1 MKMSKCENDKI
12 VNDKMVSSNSQI
24 FKSSNSQIFNSKVV
38 FDIFAEICKVPR
50 PSKHEE
56 RISQWLQDFA
66 ASHGI
71 ECITD
76 EAMNVIMRV
85 PATPG
90 YEDHEGI
97 ILQAHMDMVC
107 EKNGDVVHDFMTD
120 PIETYVDGEWLKAK
134 GTTLGADNGIG
145 ISMALAAITDPEL
158 QHPAIECLFTVDE
171 ETGLT
176 GAMKLQDGMLRH
188 KRLINLDSEDD
199 GQIFIG
205 CAGGIDTLA
214 KMHYEPVSISQ
225 IFKSSNSQIF
235 KSSNSQIAIRL
246 SVGGLLGGH
255 SGDDINKGRANANQL
270 IVWFLARIM
279 PQTDLQLASINGGNL
294 RNAIAREA
302 EAVIAIPLN
311 YKEQIRI
318 EWNHFVAQMEG
329 VFGEVEKDMRMELE
343 TCDMPDSFI
352 PADKACRLIM
362 ALCECPHGMIAMSRD
377 IPGLVETSTNLASIK
392 MRQESLIQSVSKSGL
407 STALP
412 GSVSKSG
419 LSGEAGLTGKS
430 GLSAEGGL
438 SAERSVFCQ
447 PEGRSYIEVNT
458 SQRSSKES
466 SKHHLKWVVEQAL
479 AMACDEVT
487 HGDGYP
493 GWTPN
498 PHSQLLETVKKAYTD
513 LYHSEPKVLAIH
525 AGLECGLF
533 LEKYPYLDMVSIGPQ
548 MYGVHSPQE
557 RLSIPSTER
566 CYAWLCQVLKTL

>member
-1 MKMSKCENDKI
+1 MTQK
-12 VNDKMVSSNSQI
+12 
-24 FKSSNSQIFNSKVV
+24 V

-56 RISQWLQDFA
+56 QISKWLQDFA
-66 ASHGI
+66 ATHHI
-71 ECITD
+71 ECVAD

-90 YEDHEGI
+90 YEDHEGV

-107 EKNGDVVHDFMTD
+107 EKNGDVTHDFMTD
-120 PIETYVDGEWLKAK
+120 SIETYIDGEWLKAK
-134 GTTLGADNGIG
+134 GTTLGGDDGIG

-176 GAMKLQDGMLRH
+176 GAMKLKDGMLRS

-214 KMHYEPVSISQ
+214 KMHYEPLDKSQ
-225 IFKSSNSQIF
+225 ISNL
-235 KSSNSQIAIRL
+235 KSQIAIKL
-246 SVGGLLGGH
+246 KVYGLLGGH
-255 SGDDINKGRANANQL
+255 SGDDINKGRANANQIL
-270 IVWFLARIM
+270 VWFLARIW
-279 PQTDLQLASINGGNL
+279 PQAEIQLASINGGNL

-302 EAVIAIPLN
+302 EAVIAVPMA

-329 VFGEVEKDMRMELE
+329 VFGEVEKDMRLDLE

-352 PADKACRLIM
+352 PAEKAYRLIM
-362 ALCECPHGMIAMSRD
+362 ALCECPHGMIAMSQD
-377 IPGLVETSTNLASIK
+377 MPGLVETSTNLASIK
-392 MRQESLIQSVSKSGL
+392 MRDG
-407 STALP
+407 
-412 GSVSKSG
+412 
-419 LSGEAGLTGKS
+419 
-430 GLSAEGGL
+430 
-438 SAERSVFCQ
+438 
-447 PEGRSYIEVNT
+447 YIEVNT
-458 SQRSSKES
+458 SQRSSKEA
-466 SKHHLKWVVEQAL
+466 SKHHLKWAVEQAL
-479 AMACDEVT
+479 SLACDEVT

-493 GWTPN
+493 GWAPN
-498 PHSQLLETVKKAYTD
+498 PNSPLLTVVKKAYID
-513 LYHSEPKVLAIH
+513 LFKTEPKVLAIH

-566 CYAWLCQVLKTL
+566 CYRWLCQTLSSL

>member
-1 MKMSKCENDKI
+1 MNQK
-12 VNDKMVSSNSQI
+12 
-24 FKSSNSQIFNSKVV
+24 V

-56 RISQWLQDFA
+56 QISRWLQSFA
-66 ASHGI
+66 AAHGI
-71 ECITD
+71 ECVAD

-90 YEDHEGI
+90 YEDREGV

-107 EKNGDVVHDFMTD
+107 EKNGDVAHDFMTD
-120 PIETYVDGEWLKAK
+120 PIETYIDGEWLKAK
-134 GTTLGADNGIG
+134 GTTLGGDDGIG

-158 QHPAIECLFTVDE
+158 PHPAIECLFTVDE

-176 GAMKLQDGMLRH
+176 GAMKLRDGMLRH

-214 KMHYEPVSISQ
+214 KMHYTPISLCQPEGRSVSEAVCQPSGL
-225 IFKSSNSQIF
+225 SGEAGL
-235 KSSNSQIAIRL
+235 IAIRL
-246 SVGGLLGGH
+246 SVGGLMGGH
-255 SGDDINKGRANANQL
+255 SGDDINKGRANANQIL
-270 IVWFLARIM
+270 VWFLARII
-279 PQTDLQLASINGGNL
+279 PQTEVQLASINGGNL

-302 EAVIAIPLN
+302 EAVIAIPMAF
-311 YKEQIRI
+311 KEQIRI
-318 EWNHFVAQMEG
+318 EWNHFVAQMEQ
-329 VFGEVEKDMRMELE
+329 VFGAVETDMRLDLE
-343 TCDMPDSFI
+343 TTDMPETFI
-352 PADKACRLIM
+352 PSDKAYRLVM
-362 ALCECPHGMIAMSRD
+362 ALCECPHGMIAMSHD

-392 MRQESLIQSVSKSGL
+392 MKQESTIH
-407 STALP
+407 
-412 GSVSKSG
+412 
-419 LSGEAGLTGKS
+419 
-430 GLSAEGGL
+430 
-438 SAERSVFCQ
+438 
-447 PEGRSYIEVNT
+447 GRSYIEVNT

-479 AMACDEVT
+479 SMACDEVT

-498 PHSQLLETVKKAYTD
+498 PSSPLLDITRKAYID
-513 LYHSEPKVLAIH
+513 LFKSEPKVLAIH

-557 RLSIPSTER
+557 RLSIPSTDR
-566 CYAWLCQVLKTL
+566 CYSWLCQILKTL

>member
-1 MKMSKCENDKI
+1 MTQK
-12 VNDKMVSSNSQI
+12 
-24 FKSSNSQIFNSKVV
+24 V

-56 RISQWLQDFA
+56 QISKWLQDFA
-66 ASHGI
+66 ATHHI
-71 ECITD
+71 ECVAD

-90 YEDHEGI
+90 YEDHEGV

-107 EKNGDVVHDFMTD
+107 EKNGDVTHDFMTD
-120 PIETYVDGEWLKAK
+120 SIETYIDGEWLKAK
-134 GTTLGADNGIG
+134 GTTLGGDDGIG

-176 GAMKLQDGMLRH
+176 GAMKLQDGMLRS

-214 KMHYEPVSISQ
+214 KMHYEP
-225 IFKSSNSQIF
+225 SSLPFREGAGLGSL
-235 KSSNSQIAIRL
+235 AIRL
-246 SVGGLLGGH
+246 SVSGLLGGH
-255 SGDDINKGRANANQL
+255 SGDDINKGRANANQIL
-270 IVWFLARIM
+270 VWFLARIW
-279 PQTDLQLASINGGNL
+279 PQAEIQLASINGGNL

-302 EAVIAIPLN
+302 EAVIAVPMA

-329 VFGEVEKDMRMELE
+329 VFGEVEKDMRLDLE
-343 TCDMPDSFI
+343 TTDMPETFI
-352 PADKACRLIM
+352 PADKAYRLIM
-362 ALCECPHGMIAMSRD
+362 ALCECPHGMIAMSQD
-377 IPGLVETSTNLASIK
+377 MPGLVETSTNLASIK
-392 MRQESLIQSVSKSGL
+392 MK
-407 STALP
+407 
-412 GSVSKSG
+412 
-419 LSGEAGLTGKS
+419 
-430 GLSAEGGL
+430 EG
-438 SAERSVFCQ
+438 
-447 PEGRSYIEVNT
+447 YIEINT
-458 SQRSSKES
+458 SQRSSKEPA
-466 SKHHLKWVVEQAL
+466 KHHLKWAVEQAL
-479 AMACDEVT
+479 SLACDEVT

-493 GWTPN
+493 GWAPN
-498 PHSQLLETVKKAYTD
+498 PNSPLLTVVKKAYID
-513 LYHSEPKVLAIH
+513 LFKTEPKVLAIH

-566 CYAWLCQVLKTL
+566 CYRWLCQTLSSL

>member
-1 MKMSKCENDKI
+1 MKN
-12 VNDKMVSSNSQI
+12 
-24 FKSSNSQIFNSKVV
+24 KV
-38 FDIFAEICKVPR
+38 FEIFAEICKVPR

-56 RISQWLQDFA
+56 KISQWLQSFA
-66 ASHGI
+66 AAHGI

-107 EKNGDVVHDFMTD
+107 EKNGDVAHDFMTD
-120 PIETYVDGEWLKAK
+120 PIETYIDGEWLKAK

-176 GAMKLQDGMLRH
+176 GAMKLKDGMLKH

-214 KMHYEPVSISQ
+214 KMHYELCDKSQ
-225 IFKSSNSQIF
+225 ITNDK
-235 KSSNSQIAIRL
+235 SQIAIRL
-246 SVGGLLGGH
+246 SVSGLLGGH

-270 IVWFLARIM
+270 LVWFLARIW
-279 PQTDLQLASINGGNL
+279 PQTEIQLASISGGNL

-302 EAVIAIPLN
+302 EAVIIIPMD

-318 EWNHFVAQMEG
+318 EWNNYVAQMENI
-329 VFGEVEKDMRMELE
+329 FGQVEKDMRLDLE
-343 TCDMPDSFI
+343 TCDMPDTFI
-352 PADKACRLIM
+352 PSDKAYRLVM
-362 ALCECPHGMIAMSRD
+362 ALCECPHGMIAMSKD
-377 IPGLVETSTNLASIK
+377 MPGLVETSTNLASVK
-392 MRQESLIQSVSKSGL
+392 MK
-407 STALP
+407 
-412 GSVSKSG
+412 
-419 LSGEAGLTGKS
+419 
-430 GLSAEGGL
+430 EG
-438 SAERSVFCQ
+438 
-447 PEGRSYIEVNT
+447 YIEVNT
-458 SQRSSKES
+458 SQRSSIEA
-466 SKHHLKWVVEQAL
+466 SKHHLKWAVEQAL
-479 AMACDEVT
+479 ALACDEVT

-493 GWTPN
+493 GWAPN
-498 PHSQLLETVKKAYTD
+498 PNSPLLEVVKKAYTD
-513 LYHSEPKVLAIH
+513 LYKSEPKVLAIH

-566 CYAWLCQVLKTL
+566 CYEWLCQTLKSL

>member
-1 MKMSKCENDKI
+1 MNKSERVFEI
-12 VNDKMVSSNSQI
+12 FSQI
-24 FKSSNSQIFNSKVV
+24 CQ
-38 FDIFAEICKVPR
+38 VPR

-56 RISQWLQDFA
+56 KISRWLQTWA
-66 ASHGI
+66 AEHGI
-71 ECITD
+71 ECVAD

-90 YEDHEGI
+90 YENHEGV

-107 EKNGDVVHDFMTD
+107 EKNGDVTHDFMND
-120 PIETYVDGEWLKAK
+120 PIETYIDGEWLKAK
-134 GTTLGADNGIG
+134 GTTLGGDDGIG

-176 GAMKLQDGMLRH
+176 GAMKLQNGMLQS

-214 KMHYEPVSISQ
+214 KMHYEPISLPFTGEELCSIERPVDGRRTMSGVG
-225 IFKSSNSQIF
+225 SLP
-235 KSSNSQIAIRL
+235 IRL
-246 SVGGLLGGH
+246 SVSGLMGGH

-270 IVWFLARIM
+270 IVWFLARIW
-279 PQTDLQLASINGGNL
+279 PQTEIQLASINGGNL

-302 EAVIAIPLN
+302 QAVITIPMA

-329 VFGEVEKDMRMELE
+329 VFGEVEKDMRLELE
-343 TCDMPDSFI
+343 TTDMPETFI
-352 PADKACRLIM
+352 PADKAYRLIM
-362 ALCECPHGMIAMSRD
+362 ALCECPHGMIAMSREM
-377 IPGLVETSTNLASIK
+377 PGLVETSTNLASIK
-392 MRQESLIQSVSKSGL
+392 MK
-407 STALP
+407 
-412 GSVSKSG
+412 
-419 LSGEAGLTGKS
+419 
-430 GLSAEGGL
+430 EG
-438 SAERSVFCQ
+438 
-447 PEGRSYIEVNT
+447 YIEINT
-458 SQRSSKES
+458 SQRSSKEP
-466 SKHHLKWVVEQAL
+466 SKHHLKWAVEQAL
-479 AMACDEVT
+479 SLACDEVT

-493 GWTPN
+493 GWAPN
-498 PHSQLLETVKKAYTD
+498 PNSPLLEVVKKAYED
-513 LYHSEPKVLAIH
+513 LFKAEPKVLAIH

-566 CYAWLCQVLKTL
+566 CYNWLCQTLRSL

>member
-1 MKMSKCENDKI
+1 MEPKA
-12 VNDKMVSSNSQI
+12 
-24 FKSSNSQIFNSKVV
+24 V

-56 RISQWLQDFA
+56 QISQWLQTFA
-66 ASHGI
+66 TAHGI
-71 ECITD
+71 ECVAD
-76 EAMNVIMRV
+76 DAMNVIMRV

-97 ILQAHMDMVC
+97 ILQAHMDMVA
-107 EKNGDVVHDFMTD
+107 EKDGNVQHDFLTD

-145 ISMALAAITDPEL
+145 IAMALAAITDRSL
-158 QHPAIECLFTVDE
+158 AHPAIECLFTVDE

-176 GAMKLQDGMLRH
+176 GAEKLQDGMLKG

-214 KMHYEPVSISQ
+214 KMHYAPVDSSQ
-225 IFKSSNSQIF
+225 CTMHNAK
-235 KSSNSQIAIRL
+235 IAIRL
-246 SVGGLLGGH
+246 SVTGLTGGH

-270 IVWFLARIM
+270 IVWFLARIW
-279 PQTDLQLASINGGNL
+279 PQTELLLSSIQGGNL

-302 EAVIAIPLN
+302 EATVIIPMA
-311 YKEQIRI
+311 YKEQIRV
-318 EWNHFVAQMEG
+318 EWNHYVAQMEN
-329 VFGEVEKDMRMELE
+329 VFGEVEKEMRLELE
-343 TCDMPDSFI
+343 TTDMPDTFI
-352 PADKACRLIM
+352 PSEKAYRLIM
-362 ALCECPHGMIAMSRD
+362 ALCECPHGMIAMSSD
-377 IPGLVETSTNLASIK
+377 MPGLVETSTNLASIK
-392 MRQESLIQSVSKSGL
+392 MKDN
-407 STALP
+407 
-412 GSVSKSG
+412 
-419 LSGEAGLTGKS
+419 
-430 GLSAEGGL
+430 
-438 SAERSVFCQ
+438 
-447 PEGRSYIEVNT
+447 YIEVNT
-458 SQRSSKES
+458 SQRSSKEA
-466 SKHHLKWVVEQAL
+466 SKHHLKWAVEQAL

-493 GWTPN
+493 GWAPN
-498 PHSQLLETVKKAYTD
+498 PHSPLLEVVKKAYID
-513 LYHSEPKVLAIH
+513 LYKSEPKVLAIH

-566 CYAWLCQVLKTL
+566 CYAWLCQTLKSL

>member
-1 MKMSKCENDKI
+1 MKNK
-12 VNDKMVSSNSQI
+12 
-24 FKSSNSQIFNSKVV
+24 V

-66 ASHGI
+66 AQHGI
-71 ECITD
+71 ECVAD

-90 YEDHEGI
+90 YEDKEGI

-107 EKNGDVVHDFMTD
+107 EKNGDVEHDFMSD
-120 PIETYVDGEWLKAK
+120 PIQTYIDGEWLKAQ

-158 QHPAIECLFTVDE
+158 KHPAIECLFTVDE

-176 GAMKLQDGMLRH
+176 GAMKLQNGMLRS

-214 KMHYEPVSISQ
+214 KMHYQAESLEV
-225 IFKSSNSQIF
+225 KGDRL
-235 KSSNSQIAIRL
+235 AVRL
-246 SVGGLLGGH
+246 SVSGLMGGH

-270 IVWFLARIM
+270 LVWFLARIW
-279 PQTDLQLASINGGNL
+279 PQTDIQLASINGGNL

-302 EAVIAIPLN
+302 EAVLTIPMA

-318 EWNHFVAQMEG
+318 EWNQYVAQMEN
-329 VFGEVEKDMRMELE
+329 VFSEVEKDLRMDLE
-343 TCDMPDSFI
+343 TTDMPETFI
-352 PADKACRLIM
+352 PSDKAYRLIM
-362 ALCECPHGMIAMSRD
+362 ALCECPHGMIAMSKEM
-377 IPGLVETSTNLASIK
+377 PGLVETSTNLASIK
-392 MRQESLIQSVSKSGL
+392 MKDG
-407 STALP
+407 
-412 GSVSKSG
+412 
-419 LSGEAGLTGKS
+419 
-430 GLSAEGGL
+430 
-438 SAERSVFCQ
+438 F
-447 PEGRSYIEVNT
+447 IEVNT
-458 SQRSSKES
+458 SQRSSKEP
-466 SKHHLKWVVEQAL
+466 SKHHLKWAVEQAL

-493 GWTPN
+493 GWAPN
-498 PHSQLLETVKKAYTD
+498 PNSPLLEVVKQAYVD
-513 LYHSEPKVLAIH
+513 LYKAEPKVLAIH

-566 CYAWLCQVLKTL
+566 CYDWLCRVLETL

>member
-1 MKMSKCENDKI
+1 MEPK
-12 VNDKMVSSNSQI
+12 Q
-24 FKSSNSQIFNSKVV
+24 V

-71 ECITD
+71 ECVAD

-90 YEDHEGI
+90 YEDHEGV

-107 EKNGDVVHDFMTD
+107 EKNGDVNHDFMSD
-120 PIETYVDGEWLKAK
+120 PIETWVDGEWLKAQ

-145 ISMALAAITDPEL
+145 ISMALAAITDPNL

-176 GAMKLQDGMLRH
+176 GAMKLQDGMLQS

-214 KMHYEPVSISQ
+214 KMHYKSQ
-225 IFKSSNSQIF
+225 ITNDK
-235 KSSNSQIAIRL
+235 SQIAIRL
-246 SVGGLLGGH
+246 SVTGLLGGH

-270 IVWFLARIM
+270 IVWFLARIW
-279 PQTDLQLASINGGNL
+279 PQTQIQLASINGGNL

-302 EAVIAIPLN
+302 EAVIAIPMN

-329 VFGEVEKDMRMELE
+329 VFGEIEKDMHLDLE
-343 TCDMPDSFI
+343 TTDMPETFI
-352 PADKACRLIM
+352 PADKAYRFVM
-362 ALCECPHGMIAMSRD
+362 ALCECPHGMIAMSKEM
-377 IPGLVETSTNLASIK
+377 PGLVETSTNLASIK
-392 MRQESLIQSVSKSGL
+392 MR
-407 STALP
+407 
-412 GSVSKSG
+412 
-419 LSGEAGLTGKS
+419 
-430 GLSAEGGL
+430 EG
-438 SAERSVFCQ
+438 
-447 PEGRSYIEVNT
+447 YIEVNT
-458 SQRSSKES
+458 SQRSSIEA
-466 SKHHLKWVVEQAL
+466 SKHHLKWAVEQAL
-479 AMACDEVT
+479 SLACDEVT

-493 GWTPN
+493 GWAPN
-498 PHSQLLETVKKAYTD
+498 PNSALLETVKKAYID
-513 LYHSEPKVLAIH
+513 LYKSEPKVLAIH

-566 CYAWLCQVLKTL
+566 CYAWLCQTLKSL

>member
-1 MKMSKCENDKI
+1 MEAKR
-12 VNDKMVSSNSQI
+12 
-24 FKSSNSQIFNSKVV
+24 V
-38 FDIFAEICKVPR
+38 FDIFADICKVPR

-56 RISQWLQDFA
+56 KISQWLCAFA
-66 ASHGI
+66 AEHGI
-71 ECITD
+71 ECVAD

-90 YEDHEGI
+90 YEDHEGV
-97 ILQAHMDMVC
+97 ILQAHMDMVA
-107 EKNGDVVHDFMTD
+107 EKDGHVAHDFLKD
-120 PIETYVDGEWLKAK
+120 PIETFIDGEWLKAK

-145 ISMALAAITDPEL
+145 IAMALAAITDKEL
-158 QHPAIECLFTVDE
+158 VHPAIECLFTVDE

-176 GAMKLQDGMLRH
+176 GAMKLKDRMLKS

-214 KMHYEPVSISQ
+214 KMHYEPVNEKMVNDQ
-225 IFKSSNSQIF
+225 MNKL
-235 KSSNSQIAIRL
+235 AIRL
-246 SVGGLLGGH
+246 SVSGLLGGH

-270 IVWFLARIM
+270 IVWFLARIW
-279 PQTDLQLASINGGNL
+279 PQTEMQLARIEGGNL

-302 EAVIAIPLN
+302 EAVVIIPMA

-318 EWNHFVAQMEG
+318 EWNHYVAQMEG
-329 VFGEVEKDMRMELE
+329 VFGEVEKDMRLELE
-343 TCDMPDSFI
+343 TTEMPETVI
-352 PADKACRLIM
+352 PADKAYRLIM
-362 ALCECPHGMIAMSRD
+362 ALCECPHGMIAMSKEM
-377 IPGLVETSTNLASIK
+377 PGLVETSTNLASIK
-392 MRQESLIQSVSKSGL
+392 MKSYSETVLQQS
-407 STALP
+407 
-412 GSVSKSG
+412 
-419 LSGEAGLTGKS
+419 GLTGK
-430 GLSAEGGL
+430 ADPT
-438 SAERSVFCQ
+438 AKRSHF
-447 PEGRSYIEVNT
+447 IEVNT
-458 SQRSSKES
+458 SQRSSIEA
-466 SKHHLKWVVEQAL
+466 SKHHLKWAVEQAL

-493 GWTPN
+493 GWAPN
-498 PHSQLLETVKKAYTD
+498 PNSPLLDVVKKAYED
-513 LYHSEPKVLAIH
+513 LFKNEPKVLAIH

>member
-1 MKMSKCENDKI
+1 METK
-12 VNDKMVSSNSQI
+12 Q
-24 FKSSNSQIFNSKVV
+24 V
-38 FDIFAEICKVPR
+38 FDIFAQICKVPR
-50 PSKHEE
+50 PSKHEQK
-56 RISQWLQDFA
+56 ISQWLQDFA

-71 ECITD
+71 DCVAD

-90 YEDHEGI
+90 YEDHEGV

-107 EKNGDVVHDFMTD
+107 EKNGDVNHDFMTD

-145 ISMALAAITDPEL
+145 ISMALAAITEKEL
-158 QHPAIECLFTVDE
+158 AHPAIECLFTVDE

-176 GAMKLQDGMLRH
+176 GAMKLQDGMLRS

-214 KMHYEPVSISQ
+214 KMHYK
-225 IFKSSNSQIF
+225 KSPITNHQ
-235 KSSNSQIAIRL
+235 SQIAIQL
-246 SVGGLLGGH
+246 KVSGLLGGH

-270 IVWFLARIM
+270 IVWFLARIW
-279 PQTDLQLASINGGNL
+279 PQTQVQLASINGGNL

-302 EAVIAIPLN
+302 EAVITIPMA

-329 VFGEVEKDMRMELE
+329 VFGEVEKEMRMELE
-343 TCDMPDSFI
+343 TTDIPDTFV
-352 PADKACRLIM
+352 PADKAYRLIM
-362 ALCECPHGMIAMSRD
+362 ALCECPHGMIAMSKEM
-377 IPGLVETSTNLASIK
+377 PGLVETSTNLASVK
-392 MRQESLIQSVSKSGL
+392 MK
-407 STALP
+407 
-412 GSVSKSG
+412 
-419 LSGEAGLTGKS
+419 
-430 GLSAEGGL
+430 EG
-438 SAERSVFCQ
+438 
-447 PEGRSYIEVNT
+447 YIEVNT
-458 SQRSSKES
+458 SQRSSIEA
-466 SKHHLKWVVEQAL
+466 SKHHLKWAVEQAL
-479 AMACDEVT
+479 SLACDEVT

-493 GWTPN
+493 GWAPN
-498 PHSQLLETVKKAYTD
+498 PNSALLETVKKAYID
-513 LYHSEPKVLAIH
+513 LYKSEPKVLAIH

-566 CYAWLCQVLKTL
+566 CYAWLCQTLKSL

>member
-1 MKMSKCENDKI
+1 MNKLAVKL
-12 VNDKMVSSNSQI
+12 
-24 FKSSNSQIFNSKVV
+24 KV
-38 FDIFAEICKVPR
+38 
-50 PSKHEE
+50 
-56 RISQWLQDFA
+56 
-66 ASHGI
+66 
-71 ECITD
+71 
-76 EAMNVIMRV
+76 
-85 PATPG
+85 
-90 YEDHEGI
+90 Y
-97 ILQAHMDMVC
+97 
-107 EKNGDVVHDFMTD
+107 
-120 PIETYVDGEWLKAK
+120 
-134 GTTLGADNGIG
+134 
-145 ISMALAAITDPEL
+145 
-158 QHPAIECLFTVDE
+158 
-171 ETGLT
+171 
-176 GAMKLQDGMLRH
+176 
-188 KRLINLDSEDD
+188 
-199 GQIFIG
+199 
-205 CAGGIDTLA
+205 
-214 KMHYEPVSISQ
+214 
-225 IFKSSNSQIF
+225 
-235 KSSNSQIAIRL
+235 
-246 SVGGLLGGH
+246 GLLGGH

-302 EAVIAIPLN
+302 EAVIAVPMA

-392 MRQESLIQSVSKSGL
+392 MK
-407 STALP
+407 
-412 GSVSKSG
+412 
-419 LSGEAGLTGKS
+419 
-430 GLSAEGGL
+430 EGFV
-438 SAERSVFCQ
+438 E
-447 PEGRSYIEVNT
+447 INT
-458 SQRSSKES
+458 SQRSSNES

-493 GWTPN
+493 GWAPN